1 MAAVLKNMSGKT
13 WGLTA
18 ETWGIAVKSFRQKAD
33 SDVFLHKDHQGEVDG
48 KVFYNFKVTGSVSGA
63 TTATSNENI
72 GDAITLANQEA
83 SLGGV
88 TGGTTLVQSVEISKE
103 NESVQE
109 VTIEF
114 ERYPTLTVT
123 P

>member
-18 ETWGIAVKSFRQKAD
+18 ETWGIAVKSYRQKAD
-33 SDVFLHKDHQGEVDG
+33 SDVYTHKDHQGEVDG
-48 KVFYNFKVTGSVSGA
+48 KVFYNFKQSGSVSGA

-72 GDAITLANQEA
+72 GDSITLANQEA

-88 TGGTTLVQSVEISKE
+88 TGGTTLIHSVEISKE

-114 ERYPTLTVT
+114 ERYPTLTVS
-123 P
+123 

>member
-1 MAAVLKNMSGKT
+1 MSGKT

-18 ETWGIAVKSFRQKAD
+18 ETFGISVKSFRQKSD

-48 KVFYNFKVTGSVSGA
+48 KVFYNFKVTGTVSGA

-72 GDAITLANQEA
+72 GDSITLANQEA

-88 TGGTTLVQSVEISKE
+88 TGGTTLIQSVEISKE

-114 ERYPTLTVT
+114 ERYPTLTVS
-123 P
+123 

>member
-18 ETWGIAVKSFRQKAD
+18 ETFGIAVKSFKQKSD
-33 SDVFLHKDHQGEVDG
+33 SDVFMHKNEQGEVDG
-48 KVFYNFKVTGSVSGA
+48 KVFYNFKQTGTISGA
-63 TTATSNENI
+63 TTSTSNENI
-72 GDAITLANQEA
+72 GDAITLANQQA

-88 TGGTTLVQSVEISKE
+88 TGGTTLIQSVEISKE
-103 NESVQE
+103 NESVEE

-114 ERYPTLTVT
+114 ERYPTLTVA
-123 P
+123 